1 MMIDIVVTILALPF
15 FVGYIIVNEW
25 GCIKWPEI
33 LLMLLLN
40 YLVWVLFVA
49 WAYSGCLAVYSILS

>member
-49 WAYSGCLAVYSILS
+49 WAYSMCYS